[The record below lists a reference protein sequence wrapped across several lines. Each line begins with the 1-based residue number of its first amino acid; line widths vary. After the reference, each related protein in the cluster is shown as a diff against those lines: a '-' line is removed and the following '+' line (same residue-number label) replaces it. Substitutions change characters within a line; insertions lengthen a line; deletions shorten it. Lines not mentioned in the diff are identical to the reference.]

1 MENEFNDRISA
12 QRKILQ
18 VVNQNPWVVEA
29 LFGLSSKAIDRWVA
43 VNRID
48 INSAIVSMIK
58 DVSAKLFFLANKS
71 QDQVSEQYQLVRAE
85 VIAACDGIQR
95 ELQKSAV
102 E

>member
-1 MENEFNDRISA
+1 MDYEFNNRISA

-18 VVNQNPWVVEA
+18 VINRKPWATEA

-48 INSAIVSMIK
+48 LNSAIVDMIN

-85 VIAACDGIQR
+85 IIAACDAIEG
-95 ELQKSAV
+95 ELKKAAV
-102 E
+102 G